1 MSDAPE
7 GSVDTS
13 AEQALWREPTVY
25 HAELFKGSNVLVSGG
40 GTGIG
45 RAIALLFARLGAQV
59 IVCGRT
65 PEKLDKVVAF
75 ARAQGA
81 HMLPIVANVRE
92 PDDVQALFARIGK
105 ECGTLTAVINN
116 AGGQYPQAAIDFSVK
131 GWNAVINTNL
141 SGTWHMMQA
150 AARHWR
156 DVRAPG
162 AIVNVVAVVDRGIPG
177 IAHSMAARAGVIGA
191 TRTVA
196 VEWAPLRVRVN
207 CIAPGLTASEG
218 LDVYPPEARSEFH
231 RANPMRRPGSLR
243 EIAESAVFLAGPAA
257 SFMTGEVMTVDG
269 GGRLWGELWTAGRP
283 DYFRD
288 APPARDVQLSNEGS
302 R

>member
-1 MSDAPE
+1 MSNPDTAP
-7 GSVDTS
+7 GSPMEET
-13 AEQALWREPTVY
+13 LWREPTVY
-25 HAELFKGSNVLVSGG
+25 QAGLFAGRNVLVSGG
-40 GTGIG
+40 GSGIG

-65 PEKLDKVVAF
+65 PEKLDKVAAF
-75 ARAQGA
+75 ARTQGA
-81 HMLPIVANVRE
+81 RMLPIVADVRE
-92 PDDVQALFARIGK
+92 PDTVQALFARIGQ
-105 ECGTLTAVINN
+105 ECGTLTAVVNN

-131 GWNAVINTNL
+131 GWSAVINTNL

-156 DVRAPG
+156 DAASPG
-162 AIVNVVAVVDRGIPG
+162 TIVNVVAVVDRGIPG

-218 LDVYPPEARSEFH
+218 LEVYPPEARAEFH
-231 RANPMRRPGSLR
+231 RANPMRRPGTLR
-243 EIAESAVFLAGPAA
+243 EIAEAAVFLASPAA

-288 APPARDVQLSNEGS
+288 TVQLSNDEGQ